1 MGVQPSFWIQ
11 DSGMDDLKLTER
23 EMLIAEK
30 AAELAVKKMQDEFYK
45 TVGKSVIEKVF
56 IVIGAL
62 TVVGSIWFNSWFN
75 RGGN

>member
-1 MGVQPSFWIQ
+1 
-11 DSGMDDLKLTER
+11 MDDLKLTER